1 MSKTIK
7 VKSSE
12 NKKDW
17 PIITVFSSVSPEAP
31 KGFKDTCLKL
41 GEEIAKR
48 ELKLSYSGSKDGC
61 AKWMFDGTL
70 KGKGSIKAV
79 GYKDWGPPSEKRILN
94 PPKDIDTG
102 YILAEGDSLGQ
113 RIEFLKKN
121 SIAIITLP
129 GGPATMEE
137 LWNSVVGTP
146 KPYKHDVPIIV
157 YNIDNYFEGTKIQI
171 QKMIDYFNWKEYEKF
186 IYFAD
191 TFDDVLKWIDHAK
204 YLYNLNKKN
213 NKVNNLKPNKKKSA
227 SGRKKKMSKK
237 KK

>member
-31 KGFKDTCLKL
+31 KGFKDTCLRL

-48 ELKLSYSGSKDGC
+48 ELTLSYSGSKDGC

-79 GYKDWGPPSEKRILN
+79 GYKDWGPPSEKRILK

-137 LWNSVVGTP
+137 LWNSVVGTS

-204 YLYNLNKKN
+204 YLHILNKKN
-213 NKVNNLKPNKKKSA
+213 NKAKKLRPNHKKKSA
-227 SGRKKKMSKK
+227 SGKRKKISKK
-237 KK
+237 K